1 MAWEERLHF
10 VFSFSIVVCFYCDWF
25 PMFFVYAFVGV
36 TKNSCCWNVHNASQ
50 CIIAQHK
57 APEGLN
63 RFPLRLFQWKSLVSS
78 CFSLWTFHGPAI
90 WACAGVATPEKK
102 AKPTK
107 WDKLD
112 QHASRFD
119 QMVVAHELPSVRLRD
134 DQVPETPQRSR
145 GERDARQD

>member
-78 CFSLWTFHGPAI
+78 CFSLWTFHAPAI
-90 WACAGVATPEKK
+90 
-102 AKPTK
+102 
-107 WDKLD
+107 
-112 QHASRFD
+112 
-119 QMVVAHELPSVRLRD
+119 SVRETGC
-134 DQVPETPQRSR
+134 QVI
-145 GERDARQD
+145 RQNRAKVPMGQKVGALGHFSHLCQELAGRMQGKQKVQGMWRWHHRRNKNSYK